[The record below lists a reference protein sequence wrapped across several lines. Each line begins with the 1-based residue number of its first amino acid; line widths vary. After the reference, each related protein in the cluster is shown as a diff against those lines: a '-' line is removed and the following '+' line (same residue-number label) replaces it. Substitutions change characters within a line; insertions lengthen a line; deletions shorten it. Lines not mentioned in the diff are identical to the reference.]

1 MTDKL
6 TDEQLKN
13 WRRVL
18 FLSFG
23 PFALIASDDEI
34 QEIRD
39 IMQAGADMLSDETE
53 DAELHQEAI
62 E

>member
-1 MTDKL
+1 MSDKL

-18 FLSFG
+18 FLAYG
-23 PFALIASDDEI
+23 PYASILSDDEI

-39 IMQAGADMLSDETE
+39 IMQAGADARIDETE
-53 DAELHQEAI
+53 DEEASK
-62 E
+62 